1 MGKEK
6 LRYRVHSKEEE
17 NCNKGEEILF
27 TCIKLI
33 PSSFK
38 SLYLFKYSLCL
49 KCPFNHSPVG
59 IWPSSNAFALQDEG
73 EGFSPYTLTL
83 TPYTLVQYCE
93 KSCFCITKKYINI
106 YIYIYWT
113 QQQTVCLF
121 DSCLIADFYWIFTV
135 VRKCL
140 KYFQFINSCRSLI
153 AYLGSDSTTNLV
165 KYMDMLF
172 KITCIWLCP
181 GDFTVDFRR
190 L

>member
-17 NCNKGEEILF
+17 NCSKGEEILF

-49 KCPFNHSPVG
+49 KCLLNCSPVG
-59 IWPSSNAFALQDEG
+59 IRPSSNAFAFCKMKVKAFPLIPSLLLPILWCSTVRNHA
-73 EGFSPYTLTL
+73 FVSPKNTYT
-83 TPYTLVQYCE
+83 Y
-93 KSCFCITKKYINI
+93 I
-106 YIYIYWT
+106 YIYIYILNSAT
-113 QQQTVCLF
+113 NCLF

-153 AYLGSDSTTNLV
+153 AYLGSQTLPP
-165 KYMDMLF
+165 
-172 KITCIWLCP
+172 IW
-181 GDFTVDFRR
+181 
-190 L
+190 